1 MNTSKDNIS
10 KIDLPNRL
18 QLAAQKKHEELKN
31 LRTERL
37 YLRELQDDYEKLI
50 AHLDKTK
57 PDLKTSQAANQYFAN
72 KDLYSGLVQQQK
84 AKIEEIQ
91 TKISFI
97 ENRDPK
103 ERERTARILLQESIT
118 KYLEKQAADHL
129 ALNLKSYEKLS
140 ERISELNTFIFQ
152 KQREDQEI
160 LGLIF
165 RIENFHEPY

>member
-1 MNTSKDNIS
+1 MNTSKDDIS

-18 QLAAQKKHEELKN
+18 QLAARKRHEELQK
-31 LRTERL
+31 LRAERL
-37 YLRELQDDYEKLI
+37 YLKELHDDYEKLI

-72 KDLYSGLVQQQK
+72 RDQYSGLVQQQK
-84 AKIEEIQ
+84 TKIEEIQ

-103 ERERTARILLQESIT
+103 ERDNAARLLLQESIT
-118 KYLEKQAADHL
+118 QYLEKQAADYL
-129 ALNLKSYEKLS
+129 ALNAKLFEKLS

-152 KQREDQEI
+152 RQKEDQEI